1 VPHAVH
7 SGTSVYFSD
16 PDGARLELIADA
28 QGEMYGTPVL

>member
-16 PDGARLELIADA
+16 PDGARLELIADV
-28 QGEMYGTPVL
+28 QGEMYGTAVL